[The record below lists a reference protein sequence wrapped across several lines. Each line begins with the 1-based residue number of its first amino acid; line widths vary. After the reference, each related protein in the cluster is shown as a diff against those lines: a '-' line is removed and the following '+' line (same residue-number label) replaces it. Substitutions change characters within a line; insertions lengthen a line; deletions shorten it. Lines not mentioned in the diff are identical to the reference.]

1 MYNGLTLLYSRNSH
15 KLVHQLYFNKMLKN
29 EKVKIKSK
37 GLKVADTKGNEEV
50 DSTET
55 EKQSHRPLCP
65 GTFP

>member
-15 KLVHQLYFNKMLKN
+15 KLVHQLYFNKTLKN
-29 EKVKIKSK
+29 EKVKTKSK

-55 EKQSHRPLCP
+55 EK
-65 GTFP
+65 